1 MFIKEKDLIGTI
13 KYHYNLASIKFIYII
28 NKKKKKKK
36 KKKKNAQPICYAV
49 IDCMSVQK
57 QLIFF
62 LENPQALHLRMT
74 FPIFCKLRISG

>member
-13 KYHYNLASIKFIYII
+13 KYYYNLASIKFLFII

-36 KKKKNAQPICYAV
+36 KKCTAYMLRCYRLHVRSKA
-49 IDCMSVQK
+49 IN
-57 QLIFF
+57 FF